1 MNKVKM
7 NSSELKETLSY
18 IIKNNRQLQT
28 LGKKPVTVSICGAA
42 GLGKTSV
49 VEQLSEEL
57 ELKHFEV
64 INLAQL
70 DELGDLVGIP
80 MKEYYMTAE
89 KNGKKIGKWVEDKVI
104 ETYVGMGYVLT
115 NNSRMGYSKP
125 AWIAGK
131 GENGVLVLDD
141 YTRAAPRFMQ
151 AVMEIINKQEYIS
164 WKLPKNW
171 TILLTENPD
180 DGTYN
185 VTDID
190 AAAKSR
196 YMTFDIKW
204 EVDVWAEW
212 AEKNKIDA
220 RCINFML
227 MTPEVIKEDAPEVN
241 PRALVNFFNTI
252 SGIED
257 YNKSLPLV
265 QNIGEACVG
274 PEVTTMFSMFIN
286 NNMDKMITPQEI
298 LDTKKTFDEVAVK
311 IKDLIKEGT
320 EYRADLAYVLT
331 TRLTNYLQFNI
342 EQKEVTQKVIERI
355 KQLVLQEVL
364 GSDLKFVL
372 AKKVI
377 TGNSKFNALL
387 SDEKVIDII
396 LE

>member
-1 MNKVKM
+1 M
-7 NSSELKETLSY
+7 NSAELKSTLKY
-18 IIKNNRQLQT
+18 IILNNRKLQEQ
-28 LGKKPVTVSICGAA
+28 GKRPITVSICGAA
-42 GLGKTSV
+42 GLGKTSS
-49 VEQLSEEL
+49 VEQLADEL
-57 ELKHFEV
+57 DLKHFEV

-80 MKEYYMTAE
+80 VKEYYMTGE
-89 KNGKKIGKWVEDKVI
+89 KNGKKIGKWIDEKLI
-104 ETYVGMGYVLT
+104 TQFIQQGFTLT

-125 AWIAGK
+125 GWIAGK

-141 YTRAAPRFMQ
+141 YTRAQPRFMQ

-185 VTDID
+185 VSDID

-196 YMTFDIKW
+196 YITFDIKW

-212 AEKNKIDA
+212 AEQNKIDQ

-227 MTPEVIKEDAPEVN
+227 MTPEVIKDDKPEVN
-241 PRALVNFFNTI
+241 PRSLVNFFNTI

-257 YNKSLPLV
+257 YNAQLPLI
-265 QNIGEACVG
+265 QNIGEASVG
-274 PEVTTMFSMFIN
+274 PEVTTMFSLFIN
-286 NNMDKMITPQEI
+286 NKMDKMISPAEI
-298 LDTKKTFDEVAVK
+298 LNPNNKFETVK
-311 IKDLIKEGT
+311 ARIQDLVKSGT
-320 EYRADLAYVLT
+320 DYRADLAYVLT
-331 TRLTNYLQFNI
+331 TRLINHLNFVIT
-342 EQKEVTQKVIERI
+342 EKEVTKDVIDRI
-355 KQLVLQEVL
+355 KQLILEEIL
-364 GSDLKFVL
+364 GSDLKFIL

-377 TGNSKFNALL
+377 NGNSKFNALL
-387 SDEKVIDII
+387 VDSDVVDII

>member
-7 NSSELKETLSY
+7 NSGELKETLKY
-18 IIKNNRQLQT
+18 IISNNRKLQT
-28 LGKKPVTVSICGAA
+28 VGKRPITVSICGAA

-49 VEQLSEEL
+49 VEQLAEEL
-57 ELKHFEV
+57 DLKHFEV
-64 INLAQL
+64 INLSQL

-80 MKEYYMTAE
+80 MKEYYMTKTVNE
-89 KNGKKIGKWVEDKVI
+89 KTVGKWIEDKVI
-104 ETYVGMGYVLT
+104 DTYTKQGYTLT

-141 YTRAAPRFMQ
+141 YTRAQPRFMQ
-151 AVMEIINKQEYIS
+151 AVMEIINKQQYIS

-212 AEKNKIDA
+212 AEQNKIDQ

-227 MTPEVIKEDAPEVN
+227 MTPEVIKEDVPEVN
-241 PRALVNFFNTI
+241 PRALVNFFNAI
-252 SGIED
+252 SGIDD
-257 YNKSLPLV
+257 YNTQLPLI
-265 QNIGEACVG
+265 QNIGEAGVG

-286 NNMDKMITPQEI
+286 NHMDKMITPQEI
-298 LDTKKTFDEVAVK
+298 LDVNKSFDDVK
-311 IKDLIKEGT
+311 AKIQDLIKSGVN
-320 EYRADLAYVLT
+320 YRADLAYVLT
-331 TRLTNYLQFNI
+331 TRMINYLQFSLENRDI
-342 EQKEVTQKVIERI
+342 TPKVISRI
-355 KQLVLQEVL
+355 TDLVKSEVL

-372 AKKVI
+372 TKKVI
-377 TGNSKFNALL
+377 AGNNKFNALL
-387 SDEKVIDII
+387 KDTAIIDII

>member
-7 NSSELKETLSY
+7 NSGELKETLKY
-18 IIKNNRQLQT
+18 IISNNRKLQSV
-28 LGKKPVTVSICGAA
+28 GKKPITVSICGAA

-49 VEQLSEEL
+49 VEQLAEEL

-64 INLAQL
+64 INLSQL

-80 MKEYYMTAE
+80 MKEYYMTKTVNE
-89 KNGKKIGKWVEDKVI
+89 KTVGKWIEDKVI
-104 ETYVGMGYVLT
+104 DTYTKQGYTLT

-131 GENGVLVLDD
+131 GENGILVLDD
-141 YTRAAPRFMQ
+141 YTRAQPRFMQ
-151 AVMEIINKQEYIS
+151 AVMEIINKQQYIS

-212 AEKNKIDA
+212 AEQNKIDQ

-227 MTPEVIKEDAPEVN
+227 MTPEVIKDDKPEVN

-252 SGIED
+252 SGIDD
-257 YNKSLPLV
+257 YNKNLPLI
-265 QNIGEACVG
+265 QNIGEASVG

-286 NNMDKMITPQEI
+286 NNMDKMITPQQI
-298 LDTKKTFDEVAVK
+298 LNVNSTFESVKTAIQDLVK
-311 IKDLIKEGT
+311 SGVN
-320 EYRADLAYVLT
+320 YRADIAYVLT
-331 TRLTNYLQFNI
+331 TRVINYLQFSLDNRDI
-342 EQKEVTQKVIERI
+342 TPKIIERI
-355 KQLVLQEVL
+355 SELVKSEVL

-372 AKKVI
+372 TKKVVA
-377 TGNSKFNALL
+377 GNNKFNALL
-387 SDEKVIDII
+387 KDTAIVDII

>member
-7 NSSELKETLSY
+7 NSGELKETLKY
-18 IIKNNRQLQT
+18 IISNNRKLQSV
-28 LGKKPVTVSICGAA
+28 GKKPITVSICGAA

-49 VEQLSEEL
+49 VEQLAEEL

-64 INLAQL
+64 INLSQL

-80 MKEYYMTAE
+80 MKEYYMTKTVNE
-89 KNGKKIGKWVEDKVI
+89 KTVGKWIEDKVI
-104 ETYVGMGYVLT
+104 DTYTKQGYTLT

-131 GENGVLVLDD
+131 GENGILVLDD
-141 YTRAAPRFMQ
+141 YTRAQPRFMQ
-151 AVMEIINKQEYIS
+151 AVMEIINKQQYIS

-212 AEKNKIDA
+212 AEQNKIDQ

-227 MTPEVIKEDAPEVN
+227 MTPEVIKDDKPEVN

-252 SGIED
+252 SGIDD
-257 YNKSLPLV
+257 YNKNLPLI
-265 QNIGEACVG
+265 QNIGEASVG

-286 NNMDKMITPQEI
+286 NNMDKMITPQQI
-298 LDTKKTFDEVAVK
+298 LNVNATFESVKTAIQDLVK
-311 IKDLIKEGT
+311 SGVN
-320 EYRADLAYVLT
+320 YRADIAYVLT
-331 TRLTNYLQFNI
+331 TRVINYLQFSLDNKDI
-342 EQKEVTQKVIERI
+342 TPKIIERI
-355 KQLVLQEVL
+355 SELVKSEVL

-372 AKKVI
+372 TKKVVA
-377 TGNSKFNALL
+377 GNNKFNALL
-387 SDEKVIDII
+387 KDTAIVDII

>member
-7 NSSELKETLSY
+7 NSGELKETLKY
-18 IIKNNRQLQT
+18 IISNNRKLQT
-28 LGKKPVTVSICGAA
+28 VGKRPITVSICGAA

-49 VEQLSEEL
+49 VEQLAEEL
-57 ELKHFEV
+57 DLKHFEV

-80 MKEYYMTAE
+80 MKEYYMTKTVNE
-89 KNGKKIGKWVEDKVI
+89 KTVGKWIEDKVI
-104 ETYVGMGYVLT
+104 DTYAKQGYTLT

-141 YTRAAPRFMQ
+141 YTRAQPRFMQ

-212 AEKNKIDA
+212 AEQNKIDQ

-227 MTPEVIKEDAPEVN
+227 MTPEVIKEDVPEVN
-241 PRALVNFFNTI
+241 PRALVNFFNAI

-257 YNKSLPLV
+257 YT
-265 QNIGEACVG
+265 A
-274 PEVTTMFSMFIN
+274 TIN
-286 NNMDKMITPQEI
+286 PKHWRSR
-298 LDTKKTFDEVAVK
+298 
-311 IKDLIKEGT
+311 GW
-320 EYRADLAYVLT
+320 
-331 TRLTNYLQFNI
+331 
-342 EQKEVTQKVIERI
+342 
-355 KQLVLQEVL
+355 
-364 GSDLKFVL
+364 S
-372 AKKVI
+372 
-377 TGNSKFNALL
+377 
-387 SDEKVIDII
+387 
-396 LE
+396 

>member
-342 EQKEVTQKVIERI
+342 EQKEVTPKVIERI

>member
-7 NSSELKETLSY
+7 NSGELKETLKY
-18 IIKNNRQLQT
+18 IISNNRKLQT
-28 LGKKPVTVSICGAA
+28 VGKRPITVSICGAA

-49 VEQLSEEL
+49 VEQLAEEL
-57 ELKHFEV
+57 DLKHFEV
-64 INLAQL
+64 INLSQL

-80 MKEYYMTAE
+80 MKEYYMTKTVNE
-89 KNGKKIGKWVEDKVI
+89 KTVGKWIEDKVI
-104 ETYVGMGYVLT
+104 DTYAKQGYTLT

-141 YTRAAPRFMQ
+141 YTRAQPRFMQ
-151 AVMEIINKQEYIS
+151 AVMEIINKQQYIS

-212 AEKNKIDA
+212 AEQNKIDQ

-227 MTPEVIKEDAPEVN
+227 MTPEVIKEDVPEVN
-241 PRALVNFFNTI
+241 PRALVNFFNAI

-257 YNKSLPLV
+257 YNTQLPLI
-265 QNIGEACVG
+265 QNIGEAGVG

-298 LDTKKTFDEVAVK
+298 LDVNKPFDDVK
-311 IKDLIKEGT
+311 LKIQELIKSGVN
-320 EYRADLAYVLT
+320 YRADLAYVLT
-331 TRLTNYLQFNI
+331 TRMINHLQFSMENRDI
-342 EQKEVTQKVIERI
+342 TPKVITRI
-355 KQLVLQEVL
+355 TELVKSEVL

-372 AKKVI
+372 TKKVI
-377 TGNSKFNALL
+377 AGNNKFNALL
-387 SDEKVIDII
+387 KDTAIIDII

>member
-7 NSSELKETLSY
+7 NSGELKETLKY
-18 IIKNNRQLQT
+18 IISNNRKLQT
-28 LGKKPVTVSICGAA
+28 VGKRPITVSICGAA

-49 VEQLSEEL
+49 VEQLAEEL
-57 ELKHFEV
+57 DLKHFEV
-64 INLAQL
+64 INLSQL

-80 MKEYYMTAE
+80 MKEYYMTKTVNE
-89 KNGKKIGKWVEDKVI
+89 KTVGKWIEDKVI
-104 ETYVGMGYVLT
+104 DTYAKQGYTLT

-141 YTRAAPRFMQ
+141 YTRAQPRFMQ
-151 AVMEIINKQEYIS
+151 AVMEIINKQQYIS

-212 AEKNKIDA
+212 AEQNKIDQ

-227 MTPEVIKEDAPEVN
+227 MTPEVIKEDVPEVN
-241 PRALVNFFNTI
+241 PRALVNFFNAI
-252 SGIED
+252 SGIDD
-257 YNKSLPLV
+257 YNTQLPLI
-265 QNIGEACVG
+265 QNIGEAGVG

-286 NNMDKMITPQEI
+286 NHMDKMITPQEI
-298 LDTKKTFDEVAVK
+298 LDVNKSFDDVK
-311 IKDLIKEGT
+311 AKIQDLIKSGVN
-320 EYRADLAYVLT
+320 YRADLAYVLT
-331 TRLTNYLQFNI
+331 TRMINYLQFSLENRDI
-342 EQKEVTQKVIERI
+342 TPKVISRI
-355 KQLVLQEVL
+355 TDLVKSEVL

-372 AKKVI
+372 TKKVI
-377 TGNSKFNALL
+377 AGNNKFNALL
-387 SDEKVIDII
+387 KDTAIIDII

>member
-7 NSSELKETLSY
+7 NSGELKETLKY
-18 IIKNNRQLQT
+18 IISNNRKLQT
-28 LGKKPVTVSICGAA
+28 VGKRPITVSICGAA

-49 VEQLSEEL
+49 VEQLAEEL
-57 ELKHFEV
+57 DLKHFEV
-64 INLAQL
+64 INLSQL

-80 MKEYYMTAE
+80 MKEYYMTKTVNE
-89 KNGKKIGKWVEDKVI
+89 KTIGKWIEDKVI
-104 ETYVGMGYVLT
+104 DTYAKQGYTLT

-141 YTRAAPRFMQ
+141 YTRAQPRFMQ
-151 AVMEIINKQEYIS
+151 AVMEIINKQQYIS

-212 AEKNKIDA
+212 AEQNKIDQ

-227 MTPEVIKEDAPEVN
+227 MTPEVIKEDVPEVN
-241 PRALVNFFNTI
+241 PRALVNFFNAI
-252 SGIED
+252 SGIEN
-257 YNKSLPLV
+257 YNTQLPLI
-265 QNIGEACVG
+265 QNIGEAGVG

-298 LDTKKTFDEVAVK
+298 LDVNKSFDDIKAK
-311 IKDLIKEGT
+311 IKELIKSGVD
-320 EYRADLAYVLT
+320 YRADLAYVLT
-331 TRLTNYLQFNI
+331 TRMINYLQFSLENKDI
-342 EQKEVTQKVIERI
+342 TPKVISRI
-355 KQLVLQEVL
+355 TDLVKSEVL

-372 AKKVI
+372 TKKVI
-377 TGNSKFNALL
+377 AGNNKFNALL
-387 SDEKVIDII
+387 KDTAIIDII